1 MLQAGHS
8 PEDPFPVMVQQLKV
22 ASQVSSK
29 IKVREVFNDPNVV
42 GLRIKGVDCC
52 PRKRSRA
59 IR

>member
-1 MLQAGHS
+1 
-8 PEDPFPVMVQQLKV
+8 MVQQLKV

-52 PRKRSRA
+52 PRKRFRA